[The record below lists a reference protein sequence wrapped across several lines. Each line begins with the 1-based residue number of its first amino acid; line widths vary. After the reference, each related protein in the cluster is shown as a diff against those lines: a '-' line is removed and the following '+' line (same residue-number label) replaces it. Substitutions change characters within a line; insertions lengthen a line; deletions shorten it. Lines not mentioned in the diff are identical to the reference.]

1 MNMTET
7 WRTPPPARPAVKPE
21 AECVLRARRTLD
33 LAARMD
39 YLAAAHNWGMA
50 TAWDHLQRGELDE
63 AEKRVVDVENY
74 VKGRS

>member
-1 MNMTET
+1 MDTTEA

-39 YLAAAHNWGMA
+39 YIAATYNWGMKE
-50 TAWDHLQRGELDE
+50 AWDHLQRGDLDE
-63 AEKRVVDVENY
+63 AEKCVAHVEDY
-74 VKGRS
+74 VKGWS